1 MSSVQ
6 PSAYSLPPTPV
17 VTGAAGFIGRR
28 VVARLAAGA
37 EVIAR
42 ARAAAPK
49 VRIERM
55 RSPEMIE
62 ASPDECS
69 GWRGFAVIN
78 GP

>member
-1 MSSVQ
+1 MNEYLKLVDE
-6 PSAYSLPPTPV
+6 AHKK
-17 VTGAAGFIGRR
+17 
-28 VVARLAAGA
+28 RLKLTNDQIYQIKNMYNDISRDL
-37 EVIAR
+37 IAR